1 MRRLRRHLYRNTL
14 AMRTLIAALSVAI
27 AAQPVLPALL
37 ASTMVSG
44 VFVPRPLWAQA
55 FEQAAEEGQA
65 FGESLLVGPST
76 DGDRIFFDGAAGVE
90 AIDIDELFQT
100 GGNRIT

>member
-37 ASTMVSG
+37 ASVSG
-44 VFVPRPLWAQA
+44 PSVPGQRAPRVPSRDLSQPDLLPRLHGQDPSLHPGRDIPRRHGRTARPR
-55 FEQAAEEGQA
+55 
-65 FGESLLVGPST
+65 GPDT
-76 DGDRIFFDGAAGVE
+76 WR
-90 AIDIDELFQT
+90 
-100 GGNRIT
+100 